1 MFFIFL
7 SNPSLTIAQE
17 KLIAGKNNTIS
28 VSSFTITFPDKYLQG
43 NTKWTIRKK
52 SDESDIIE
60 LAGID
65 ETGIPI
71 LAYTMKKYTMEFFI
85 DEILSDSISQLPNDT
100 IAASFF
106 DRQLKKMIEQDAKDK
121 KMAIRDHRTGY
132 DTINAKY
139 FFTFTYAVQNKK
151 ENYVNLGYLYIYFS
165 GDSSHKE
172 FFVAYFSEPMNA
184 TAYKKS
190 SLAKWLD
197 CFREI
202 LGTLVINEKSSP
214 QQ

>member
-1 MFFIFL
+1 MFFIFI
-7 SNPSLTIAQE
+7 SNLSLTIAQE

-85 DEILSDSISQLPNDT
+85 DEILSDSIRQLPNDT

-106 DRQLKKMIEQDAKDK
+106 DRQL
-121 KMAIRDHRTGY
+121 
-132 DTINAKY
+132 
-139 FFTFTYAVQNKK
+139 
-151 ENYVNLGYLYIYFS
+151 
-165 GDSSHKE
+165 
-172 FFVAYFSEPMNA
+172 
-184 TAYKKS
+184 
-190 SLAKWLD
+190 
-197 CFREI
+197 
-202 LGTLVINEKSSP
+202 EKND
-214 QQ
+214 